1 MQQISNIIK
10 NIDSVNVSLSKKN
23 DLNQGVYH
31 RYLTDNSTNIKTNMA
46 KNRITSCFS
55 CKEQMEIQ
63 EGTILFD
70 TNWFHDSCWQKSDE
84 SEISEHIK
92 TQQIVDFVDRSH
104 NS

>member
-1 MQQISNIIK
+1 MQQMSNIIK
-10 NIDSVNVSLSKKN
+10 NTDSANVSLSKKS
-23 DLNQGVYH
+23 DLIQGAYH
-31 RYLTDNSTNIKTNMA
+31 KYSIDNSNIKPNMT
-46 KNRITSCFS
+46 KNRITLCFS

-84 SEISEHIK
+84 SEISEHGK
-92 TQQIVDFVDRSH
+92 TQQIFDLVDRSH